1 MNPSP
6 DIADH
11 PARILIVDDERHNRQ
26 LLEVMLTPEGF
37 RPPDRCQ
44 RRGSARHGGAATAR
58 PDPARHHDAGHGRVP
73 GGGQDQ
79 GQPRHQEH
87 SRHHGHRPGRSQ
99 RQDARAER
107 RSRGLS
113 HQARGSCRAVRAG
126 EEPVA
131 PQGLRRLSR
140 QVQPDARRRGGLAH
154 GRPGRERAS
163 LPIDIRRGAGRDRAR
178 GPGRAM
184 AAGQSAPLR
193 SPGILA
199 RGAAKS
205 RRSGA
210 HAAGRSGR
218 RGRVVPSDGR
228 GNAGPPRGRRKAIS
242 TARRQLRVGQGQHVR
257 PSRRRRVSPSISSRS
272 SRTSPNGG
280 RSKRRSGRRTR
291 WTRSGDWR
299 RASPTIS
306 TIC

>member
-1 MNPSP
+1 MS
-6 DIADH
+6 ADH

-26 LLEVMLTPEGF
+26 LLEVMLAPEGF
-37 RPPDRCQ
+37 RPPDRGQ
-44 RRGSARHGGAATAR
+44 RRGSARHGGAAAAR
-58 PDPARHHDAGHGRVP
+58 PHPARHHDAGHGRLP
-73 GGGQDQ
+73 GGGHDQ

-87 SRHHGHRPGRSQ
+87 SRHHDHRPGRSQ

-113 HQARGSCRAVRAG
+113 HQARRSRRAVRAG

-163 LPIDIRRGAGRDRAR
+163 LPIDVRRGAGRDRAR

-199 RGAAKS
+199 RGAAEP

-210 HAAGRSGR
+210 HAVGGRGG
-218 RGRVVPSDGR
+218 RGRVVPPDGR
-228 GNAGPPRGRRKAIS
+228 GHAGPPRGR
-242 TARRQLRVGQGQHVR
+242 
-257 PSRRRRVSPSISSRS
+257 
-272 SRTSPNGG
+272 
-280 RSKRRSGRRTR
+280 
-291 WTRSGDWR
+291 
-299 RASPTIS
+299 
-306 TIC
+306 